1 MLISTGLWV
10 AIPDSALSEQETKRD
25 KSIMVSQI
33 ARACSIFRVT
43 RIYIYHDKTSKF
55 TKVDSNL
62 LKILLNFLNTPP
74 YLRKSVYPIMDQLQ
88 FSGILHPIIAPHH
101 KPIQELRTIKKGE
114 LRIGLIVQR
123 GGKIFADV
131 GLKDLI
137 IYKGKARVNAILTLK
152 FMATYPHQYVTEA
165 AADDIGNNYW
175 GYDVFESSDLTSLI
189 KNHPNTVML
198 LTSRSGVKFTHIE
211 NRILE
216 RLRTLQS
223 LLVVFGAPRSGLP
236 EILKSEGY
244 NIKTIEFVVNC
255 FPMQGTKTV
264 RLEEAILGTLAIT
277 NHIFSRS

>member
-43 RIYIYHDKTSKF
+43 RIYIYHDKISKF

-165 AADDIGNNYW
+165 AADAIGNHYW

-216 RLRTLQS
+216 RLRSLRS
-223 LLVVFGAPRSGLP
+223 LLVVFGARRSGLP
-236 EILKSEGY
+236 EILKSEGF
-244 NIKTIEFVVNC
+244 NINTIEFVVNC

-277 NHIFSRS
+277 NHIFSRP